1 MLKADLHLH
10 SKEDPEDYSIVKHS
24 AKELID
30 IASKENFEVL
40 SITLHNKVLY
50 NEEIVKYAEE
60 RNILLIPGCE
70 RTIEKKHVLLYNFS
84 QEEIER
90 INSFEDLRKMKCSH
104 NLVIAP
110 HPYYPHPRALMT
122 KLKKNLDLFDAIEHS
137 HFYTKY
143 LDFNKRAIRLS
154 KEVSLPL
161 VGNSDTHFLFQFNT
175 TYSFIDSKKDIGSI
189 LEAIKKGNLK
199 VQTTPL
205 TLLTFSRMIF
215 NCFSPIKI

>member
-1 MLKADLHLH
+1 
-10 SKEDPEDYSIVKHS
+10 
-24 AKELID
+24 
-30 IASKENFEVL
+30 
-40 SITLHNKVLY
+40 
-50 NEEIVKYAEE
+50 
-60 RNILLIPGCE
+60 
-70 RTIEKKHVLLYNFS
+70 
-84 QEEIER
+84 
-90 INSFEDLRKMKCSH
+90 
-104 NLVIAP
+104 
-110 HPYYPHPRALMT
+110 
-122 KLKKNLDLFDAIEHS
+122 
-137 HFYTKY
+137 FYTKY